1 MQKER
6 YLKMSDEQL
15 EEMINEITKGQRFI
29 KFQISQIKSGL
40 ECGLSMEQ
48 VQVYAK
54 PKYNFLQ
61 MEQIRL
67 GFEQRLSE
75 EQVQMYTDSEFACT
89 QMEEI
94 REGIQNL
101 FGNK

>member
-1 MQKER
+1 
-6 YLKMSDEQL
+6 MSDEQL
-15 EEMINEITKGQRFI
+15 EEMINEITKGQKFI

-40 ECGLSMEQ
+40 GCGLSIEQ

-67 GFEQRLSE
+67 GFEQGIIRGTS
-75 EQVQMYTDSEFACT
+75 TDVY
-89 QMEEI
+89 
-94 REGIQNL
+94 
-101 FGNK
+101 